1 MFFIYYRL
9 FVTIDYCCETLN
21 ERWQATVIKFI
32 KWLTKTK
39 LITTIVDVATRID
52 IITASSS
59 IAYFGVLSIFPA
71 IIVVGTLLPYCGLT
85 IGTALSYAQ
94 ASVPISVYDFLRP
107 IITSILSQNG
117 FGVLSASIIFT
128 LWSLSRVVASIRIA
142 QNGIFGVTAKN
153 MAIIDR
159 LISMAWLM
167 VVLGI
172 MGLLLLIASIG
183 SNILVTLPINPH
195 LIHQIESAKQPVVA
209 IGLFIG
215 ISLFNWILPAKK
227 PRLQWALIGT
237 ILQVAMVFG
246 LTQAFGWYVSLATR
260 QAYSFYQALGS
271 AIFVLLWLNFTALA
285 SLIGTIV
292 TAILEELFPSK
303 NDRLATIQ
311 TLSRVII
318 PSKKLK

>member
-1 MFFIYYRL
+1 MIR
-9 FVTIDYCCETLN
+9 
-21 ERWQATVIKFI
+21 FI

-71 IIVVGTLLPYCGLT
+71 IIVIGTLLPYFGLT
-85 IGTALSYAQ
+85 IETALSYAQ
-94 ASVPISVYDFLRP
+94 ASLPVSVYDFLRP
-107 IITSILSQNG
+107 IITSILHQNG

-172 MGLLLLIASIG
+172 MGLLLLVASLG
-183 SNILVTLPINPH
+183 SSILAALPINHH

-209 IGLFIG
+209 LGLFIG

-237 ILQVAMVFG
+237 ILQVAMIFG
-246 LTQAFGWYVSLATR
+246 LTQAFGWYVSRATQ

-292 TAILEELFPSK
+292 TATLEELFPSK
-303 NDRLATIQ
+303 NDHLATIQ
-311 TLSRVII
+311 TFGKSIMQ
-318 PSKKLK
+318 SKKSK